1 MGIFN
6 SEKEKP
12 SPIEQPPKKFPIKGI
27 AIGLGVLVGIS
38 HIGLLGYVLRPQD
51 SIQQPPTIN
60 LPQGPYSSYKIKV
73 GKEGYEIE
81 YKADDPKVLTSE
93 RSSDLDKTKKGFLG
107 GGSEKRNEYRRDE
120 YTREGAR
127 NTGTGGAVE
136 DSKGK
141 SAEEIKCIVAD
152 AGARSQGATVGSAL
166 VTGLAVPALSSIPYV
181 GFLAGGWALL
191 LGDKVGSELGSQ
203 VGSVFNDC

>member
-1 MGIFN
+1 MFN
-6 SEKEKP
+6 SKKPTEQVTEKVP
-12 SPIEQPPKKFPIKGI
+12 SKFPIKGI
-27 AIGLGVLVGIS
+27 AIGIGVLVGIS
-38 HIGLLGYVLRPQD
+38 HIGLLGYVLRPQE
-51 SIQQPPTIN
+51 SIQQPPAFN

-73 GKEGYEIE
+73 GKDGYEIE

-93 RSSDLDKTKKGFLG
+93 RSSGLDKTKKGFLG
-107 GGSEKRNEYRRDE
+107 GGSEKRTEYRRDE
-120 YTREGAR
+120 FTREGAR
-127 NTGTGGAVE
+127 NTGAGGAVE

-141 SAEEIKCIVAD
+141 SAKEIECIVAD

-166 VTGLAVPALSSIPYV
+166 ATGLAAPALSSIPYV

-191 LGDKVGSELGSQ
+191 LGQKVGSEIGTQ

>member
-1 MGIFN
+1 MFN
-6 SEKEKP
+6 SKKPTEQVTEKVP
-12 SPIEQPPKKFPIKGI
+12 SKFPIKGI
-27 AIGLGVLVGIS
+27 AIGIGVLVGIS
-38 HIGLLGYVLRPQD
+38 HIGLLGYVLRPQE
-51 SIQQPPTIN
+51 SIQQPPTFN

-93 RSSDLDKTKKGFLG
+93 RSSNLDKTKKGFLG
-107 GGSEKRNEYRRDE
+107 GGSEKRTEYRRDE
-120 YTREGAR
+120 FTREGAR
-127 NTGTGGAVE
+127 NAGAGGAVE

-141 SAEEIKCIVAD
+141 SAKEIECIVAD

-166 VTGLAVPALSSIPYV
+166 ATGLAAPALSSIPYV

-191 LGDKVGSELGSQ
+191 LGQKVGSEIGTQ

>member
-1 MGIFN
+1 MFN
-6 SEKEKP
+6 SKKP
-12 SPIEQPPKKFPIKGI
+12 TEQVTEQVPSKSKFPIKGI
-27 AIGLGVLVGIS
+27 AIGIGVLVGIS
-38 HIGLLGYVLRPQD
+38 HIGLLGYVLRPQE
-51 SIQQPPTIN
+51 SIQQPPAFN

-73 GKEGYEIE
+73 GKDGYEIE

-93 RSSDLDKTKKGFLG
+93 RSSGLDKTKKGFLG
-107 GGSEKRNEYRRDE
+107 GGSEKRTEYRRDE
-120 YTREGAR
+120 FTREGAR
-127 NTGTGGAVE
+127 NTGAGGAVE

-141 SAEEIKCIVAD
+141 SAKEIECIVAD

-166 VTGLAVPALSSIPYV
+166 ATGLAAPALSSIPYV

-191 LGDKVGSELGSQ
+191 LGQKVGSEIGTQ

>member
-6 SEKEKP
+6 PEK
-12 SPIEQPPKKFPIKGI
+12 SPIEKPPSKFPIKGI

-107 GGSEKRNEYRRDE
+107 GGSEKRTEYRRDE

-127 NTGTGGAVE
+127 NTGAGGAVA
-136 DSKGK
+136 DSEGK
-141 SAEEIKCIVAD
+141 SAKEIECIVAD

-191 LGDKVGSELGSQ
+191 LGNKAGSELGSQ
-203 VGSVFNDC
+203 IANNFNDC

>member
-1 MGIFN
+1 MFN
-6 SEKEKP
+6 SKKP
-12 SPIEQPPKKFPIKGI
+12 TEQVTEQVPSKSKFPIKGI
-27 AIGLGVLVGIS
+27 AIGIGVLVGIS
-38 HIGLLGYVLRPQD
+38 HIGLLGYVLRPQE
-51 SIQQPPTIN
+51 SIQQPPAFN

-73 GKEGYEIE
+73 GKDGYEIE

-93 RSSDLDKTKKGFLG
+93 RSSNLDKTKKGFLG
-107 GGSEKRNEYRRDE
+107 GGSEKRTEYRRDE
-120 YTREGAR
+120 FTREGAR
-127 NTGTGGAVE
+127 NTGAGGAVE

-141 SAEEIKCIVAD
+141 SAKEIECIVAD

-166 VTGLAVPALSSIPYV
+166 ATGLAAPALSSIPYV

-191 LGDKVGSELGSQ
+191 LGQKVGSEIGTQ

>member
-6 SEKEKP
+6 PEKEKHSPVEKP
-12 SPIEQPPKKFPIKGI
+12 SSKFPIKGI

-38 HIGLLGYVLRPQD
+38 HIGLLGYILRPQE
-51 SIQQPPTIN
+51 SIQQPPAFN
-60 LPQGPYSSYKIKV
+60 LPEGPYSSYKIKV
-73 GKEGYEIE
+73 GKDGYVIE
-81 YKADDPKVLTSE
+81 YRADDPKVLSSE
-93 RSSDLDKTKKGFLG
+93 RSLDFDKNKKGFLG
-107 GGSEKRNEYRRDE
+107 GGSEKKTEYRRDE

-136 DSKGK
+136 DSEGK
-141 SAEEIKCIVAD
+141 SAKEIECIVAD
-152 AGARSQGATVGSAL
+152 AGARSQGATVGSTLA
-166 VTGLAVPALSSIPYV
+166 TGLAVPVVSSIPYV

-191 LGDKVGSELGSQ
+191 LGNKVGSELGSQ

>member
-1 MGIFN
+1 MFN
-6 SEKEKP
+6 SKKP
-12 SPIEQPPKKFPIKGI
+12 TEQVTEQVPSKFPIKGI
-27 AIGLGVLVGIS
+27 AIGIGVLVGIS
-38 HIGLLGYVLRPQD
+38 HIGLLGYVLRPQE
-51 SIQQPPTIN
+51 SIQQPPAFN

-107 GGSEKRNEYRRDE
+107 GGSEKRTEYRRDE
-120 YTREGAR
+120 FTREGAR
-127 NTGTGGAVE
+127 NTGAGGAVE
-136 DSKGK
+136 DSRGK
-141 SAEEIKCIVAD
+141 SAKEIECIVAD

-191 LGDKVGSELGSQ
+191 LGNKAGSELGSQ